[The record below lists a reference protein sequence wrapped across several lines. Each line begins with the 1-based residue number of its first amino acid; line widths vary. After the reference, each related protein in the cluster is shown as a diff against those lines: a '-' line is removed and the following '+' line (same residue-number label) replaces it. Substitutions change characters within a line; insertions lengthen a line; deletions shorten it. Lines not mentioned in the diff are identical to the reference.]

1 MPTFN
6 LHSRA
11 ELKKRFS
18 AGSKPTAADFANL
31 LDSVPNLGDDK
42 LVANDALQL
51 QISAD
56 ASGKTTLT
64 ALPDAKLQGNL
75 QVAGPATLAS
85 ALTVQGAATLNGAAS
100 AAALN
105 VQNAAAFNG
114 PAAFASTLTAQGA
127 VELAG
132 ATHAADL
139 KADQLTLSS
148 TAPVKSIRGKDL
160 QLSAQPDA
168 ELATVGAIRQYVAE
182 TSLGLTLRAS
192 AKAVAVD
199 YFDVKSPPASVDGVL
214 LAKGDTILLTN
225 QGGGKGHPDN
235 RLWTWG
241 DAGWQRAAATDGDP
255 YYELEPGTAVLALM
269 GNANGG
275 KLWVMTAAS
284 GDPQWAPRTDLDYL
298 SAGDGL
304 KKSGLIMQVN
314 LAANSGL
321 AADPSGLKVGAGNG
335 LIASGGNVHIAVGNG
350 LDASAD
356 LLQLKLD
363 PAGGLSAVPAGL
375 KANIGPGL
383 AIAGNALQV
392 STAGD
397 SGLFSDAAGLK
408 VGAGNGLVAS
418 GGGIHVA
425 AGNGLDASADL
436 LKLKLNSAGGLI
448 ADASGLQ
455 VSAGTGLTAGS
466 SLAVDTNWLNKTW
479 LPQRIAMVAEGP
491 TSDDTLARV
500 NQALAAGALL
510 VGTYRS

>member
-1 MPTFN
+1 MPSFN

-64 ALPDAKLQGNL
+64 ALPDAKLQGSL
-75 QVAGPATLAS
+75 QVAGETQLTGYAHAVNLKAEQLALS
-85 ALTVQGAATLNGAAS
+85 SGAAVS
-100 AAALN
+100 AVRA
-105 VQNAAAFNG
+105 
-114 PAAFASTLTAQGA
+114 
-127 VELAG
+127 
-132 ATHAADL
+132 
-139 KADQLTLSS
+139 
-148 TAPVKSIRGKDL
+148 RDL
-160 QLSAQPDA
+160 QLSVQPDA

-182 TSLGLTLRAS
+182 ASLGLTLRAS

-269 GNANGG
+269 GSTNGG

-284 GDPQWAPRTDLDYL
+284 GDPQWTPRTDLDYL

-304 KKSGLIMQVN
+304 KKAGLIMQVK
-314 LAANSGL
+314 LADNSGL
-321 AADPSGLKVGAGNG
+321 AADASGLKVGAGNG
-335 LIASGGNVHIAVGNG
+335 LVASGGNVHIAVGNG
-350 LDASAD
+350 LDAGAD

-363 PAGGLSAVPAGL
+363 PAGGLTAAPAGL

-383 AIAGNALQV
+383 AISANALQV

-418 GGGIHVA
+418 GGNVHVA
-425 AGNGLDASADL
+425 AGAGLDASADL
-436 LKLKLNSAGGLI
+436 LKLKLNSAGGLV
-448 ADASGLQ
+448 ADGNGLSLSLPQ
-455 VSAGTGLTAGS
+455 QGGLKENTAG
-466 SLAVDTNWLNKTW
+466 LGLNIVWLKEPAT
-479 LPQRIAMVAEGP
+479 
-491 TSDDTLARV
+491 
-500 NQALAAGALL
+500 QAQIDAALNAGAYL
-510 VGTYRS
+510 VATYL